1 MFDDWKRK
9 NRNEQADLRSNED
22 SNEYIVDGS
31 EYGSQGGLYSDDEI
45 SDGDLLFDE
54 NGPDE
59 VGSDEASS
67 EGEITE
73 EQSFT

>member
-1 MFDDWKRK
+1 LFDDWKRK

-31 EYGSQGGLYSDDEI
+31 EYGSQQGLYSDDEI

-59 VGSDEASS
+59 VGSDEVSS
-67 EGEITE
+67 EAEITE